1 MGTLSVQLGTLGSVS
16 RATDITPD
24 VGRGP
29 WMFGSAGQ
37 SQIGSDSVDSR
48 AGSGSPMGFEALV
61 ADGACRGA
69 ERSSEQRRPSRWSRT
84 KSLGRQGAEKASREA
99 LAEKI
104 VSLRGLRVSP
114 WKCGVGTRSFRVS
127 DL

>member
-1 MGTLSVQLGTLGSVS
+1 MS
-16 RATDITPD
+16 RATDVTPD

-61 ADGACRGA
+61 ADEACGAECGGA
-69 ERSSEQRRPSRWSRT
+69 ERSSEQRCPSRWSRT